1 MIDFL
6 KRLFS
11 SSKQTR
17 VLNLKFNYCNM
28 HDANY
33 AFNVLNAFFIV
44 KKDNYEVLASNVEND
59 VFQDDTVRVKFK
71 IKEIIPEPELNEL
84 VKKLVDTRDMASIAS
99 CVPSL
104 SSFSRT
110 TKSFSKFKQ

>member
-11 SSKQTR
+11 SSKQTG
-17 VLNLKFNYCNM
+17 VLNLKFHYCSM

-44 KKDNYEVLASNVEND
+44 KKDNYEVLASSVEND
-59 VFQDDTVRVKFK
+59 VFQDDTVKVNFK
-71 IKEIIPEPELNEL
+71 IKEITSEPELNEL
-84 VKKLVDTRDMASIAS
+84 VKKLVDARDMASIAS
-99 CVPSL
+99 CVPSM
-104 SSFSRT
+104 SSFSGT
-110 TKSFSKFKQ
+110 TKPFSKFKQ